1 MKKIIIALAILAASM
16 TALSCDR
23 YDDGRPPKVVRELFS
38 EMFPGAKDVEW
49 EVEMGYWKVS
59 FETGTGVSRVDSE
72 AWYNDAGEWVR
83 TETERFPSSLP
94 EDIKTILNSSE
105 YASAMIDDVKYVQT
119 PSEEYYQFELS
130 VAGVSVYV
138 NVYSDG
144 RIIPAKFEW

>member
-49 EVEMGYWKVS
+49 EVEKGYWKVS
-59 FETGTGVSRVDSE
+59 FDTGKGTSRVESE

>member
-1 MKKIIIALAILAASM
+1 MKKIIIALAIVAALF
-16 TALSCDR
+16 TTISCDK
-23 YDDGRPPKVVRELFS
+23 YDDGRPSKHIRQLFA
-38 EMFPGAKDVEW
+38 EMYPSAKDVEW
-49 EVEMGYWKVS
+49 EVENGYWKVS
-59 FETGTGVSRVDSE
+59 FETGTGTSRVDSE
-72 AWYNDAGEWVR
+72 AWYNDRGEWVR

>member
-1 MKKIIIALAILAASM
+1 MKKIIIALAIVAASM

-23 YDDGRPPKVVRELFS
+23 YDDGRPPKVVREHFAD
-38 EMFPGAKDVEW
+38 MFPSAKDVEW

-59 FETGTGVSRVDSE
+59 FETGTGASRVDSE
-72 AWYNDAGEWVR
+72 AWYNEMGEWVR
-83 TETERFPSSLP
+83 TETDRFPSSLP
-94 EDIKTILNSSE
+94 EEIKAIISSSE

-119 PSEEYYQFELS
+119 PSEEYYQFELT
-130 VAGVSVYV
+130 VAGASIYI

>member
-23 YDDGRPPKVVRELFS
+23 YDDGRPPKVVREHFAD
-38 EMFPGAKDVEW
+38 MFPKAKDVEW

-72 AWYNDAGEWVR
+72 AWYNETGEWVR
-83 TETERFPSSLP
+83 TETDRFLSSLP
-94 EDIKTILNSSE
+94 EEIKAIISSSE

-119 PSEEYYQFELS
+119 PSEEYYQFELT
-130 VAGVSVYV
+130 VAGASIYLDVY
-138 NVYSDG
+138 NDG
-144 RIIPAKFEW
+144 RIIPSKFEW

>member
-1 MKKIIIALAILAASM
+1 MEKIMIVLAIVAALVV
-16 TALSCDR
+16 TVSCDK
-23 YDDGRPPKVVRELFS
+23 YDDGRPPKNVRELFA
-38 EMFPGAKDVEW
+38 EMYPAAKDVEW
-49 EVEMGYWKVS
+49 EVEKGYWKVS
-59 FETGTGVSRVDSE
+59 FETGTGTSREESE

-83 TETERFPSSLP
+83 TETERYLSSLP

-105 YASAMIDDVKYVQT
+105 YAAAMIDDVKYVQT

-130 VAGVSVYV
+130 VAGASIYV

>member
-23 YDDGRPPKVVRELFS
+23 YDDGRPPKVVREHFAD
-38 EMFPGAKDVEW
+38 MFPKAKDVEW

-72 AWYNDAGEWVR
+72 AWYDETGEWVR
-83 TETERFPSSLP
+83 TETDRFLSSLP
-94 EDIKTILNSSE
+94 EEIKAIISSSE

-119 PSEEYYQFELS
+119 PSEEYYQFELT
-130 VAGVSVYV
+130 VAGASIYLD
-138 NVYSDG
+138 VYSDG
-144 RIIPAKFEW
+144 RIIPSKFEW

>member
-23 YDDGRPPKVVRELFS
+23 YEDGRPPKVVREHFAD
-38 EMFPGAKDVEW
+38 MFPKAKDVEW

-72 AWYNDAGEWVR
+72 AWYNETGEWVR
-83 TETERFPSSLP
+83 TETDRFLSSLP
-94 EDIKTILNSSE
+94 EEIKAIISSSE

-119 PSEEYYQFELS
+119 PSEEYYQFELT
-130 VAGVSVYV
+130 VAGASIYLDVY
-138 NVYSDG
+138 NDG
-144 RIIPAKFEW
+144 RIIPSKFEW

>member
-23 YDDGRPPKVVRELFS
+23 YEDGRPPKVVREHFAD
-38 EMFPGAKDVEW
+38 MFPKAKDVEW

-72 AWYNDAGEWVR
+72 AWYDETGEWVR
-83 TETERFPSSLP
+83 TETDRFLSSLP
-94 EDIKTILNSSE
+94 EEIKAIISSSE

-119 PSEEYYQFELS
+119 PSEEYYQFELT
-130 VAGVSVYV
+130 VAGASIYLDVY
-138 NVYSDG
+138 NDG
-144 RIIPAKFEW
+144 RIIPSKFEW

>member
-23 YDDGRPPKVVRELFS
+23 YEDGRPPKVVREHFAD
-38 EMFPGAKDVEW
+38 MFPKAKDVEW

-72 AWYNDAGEWVR
+72 AWYDETGEWVR

>member
-23 YDDGRPPKVVRELFS
+23 YEDGRPPKVVREHFAD
-38 EMFPGAKDVEW
+38 MFPKAKDVEW

-72 AWYNDAGEWVR
+72 AWYNETGEWVR
-83 TETERFPSSLP
+83 TETDRFLSSLP
-94 EDIKTILNSSE
+94 EEIKAIISSSE

-119 PSEEYYQFELS
+119 PSEEYYQFEVT
-130 VAGVSVYV
+130 VAGASIYLDVY
-138 NVYSDG
+138 NDG
-144 RIIPAKFEW
+144 RIIPSKFEW

>member
-23 YDDGRPPKVVRELFS
+23 YEDGRPPKVVREHFAD
-38 EMFPGAKDVEW
+38 MFPKAKDVEW

-72 AWYNDAGEWVR
+72 AWYNETGEWVR
-83 TETERFPSSLP
+83 TETDRFLSSLP
-94 EDIKTILNSSE
+94 EEIKAIISSSE

-119 PSEEYYQFELS
+119 PSEEYYQFELT
-130 VAGVSVYV
+130 VAGVSIYLDVY
-138 NVYSDG
+138 NDG
-144 RIIPAKFEW
+144 RIIPSKFEW